1 MQISQPASLS
11 PAILVVDD
19 LPENRELLEAYL
31 GAAGY
36 RVQSAADG
44 RAALDLVAAAPP
56 DLILLDVMMPG
67 VDGYQVCRTL
77 KAGEETAFI
86 PVVMLTALQ
95 DFQHRLQGIEAG
107 ADDFLTKP
115 FNQLELLTRVR
126 SLLRVKALHDEV
138 LASNRQL
145 EERVA
150 QRTAALERALT
161 DLREMDRLKAEF
173 LANISHELL
182 TPLTPIKGYLP
193 ALLQELFGSLSAE
206 QRRALEIIARSVDRL
221 HGLIDNLL
229 TFMQWESGQAGFRPE
244 PLVLEAAAQIV
255 LDVVR
260 GVAQEKGV
268 ALDFAIPPDLPLV
281 LADMGGLARVLRHL
295 LDNAVKFTPAGGRVT
310 VTARTVQRGSGGA
323 GERGEQAIQQSGTS
337 PTALVPG
344 DPSADWV
351 ELIVQD
357 TGVGIAP
364 EALPRI
370 FDHFYQADA
379 SATRQHGGTGLGLAI
394 VKRIL
399 DVHGAP
405 VAVDSTPGQGTAFRI
420 RLTIA

>member
-1 MQISQPASLS
+1 M
-11 PAILVVDD
+11 
-19 LPENRELLEAYL
+19 
-31 GAAGY
+31 
-36 RVQSAADG
+36 
-44 RAALDLVAAAPP
+44 
-56 DLILLDVMMPG
+56 
-67 VDGYQVCRTL
+67 
-77 KAGEETAFI
+77 
-86 PVVMLTALQ
+86 
-95 DFQHRLQGIEAG
+95 
-107 ADDFLTKP
+107 
-115 FNQLELLTRVR
+115 
-126 SLLRVKALHDEV
+126 
-138 LASNRQL
+138 L

-193 ALLQELFGSLSAE
+193 AILQELFGSLSAE

-244 PLVLEAAAQIV
+244 PLLLEAAAQLA

-268 ALDFAIPPDLPLV
+268 TLESVIPPDLPLV
-281 LADMGGLARVLRHL
+281 QADLSGLTRVLRHL
-295 LDNAVKFTPAGGRVT
+295 LDNAVKFTPVGGRVT
-310 VTARTVQRGSGGA
+310 LTAREVEQGNEGA
-323 GERGEQAIQQSGTS
+323 G
-337 PTALVPG
+337 
-344 DPSADWV
+344 DSADSIRQSTSSPIHCARRWV
-351 ELIVQD
+351 ELTVQD
-357 TGVGIAP
+357 TGVGISP

-370 FDHFYQADA
+370 FDRFYQADA

-405 VAVDSTPGQGTAFRI
+405 IAVDSHPGGTAFRF
-420 RLTIA
+420 RFPAA